1 MKNKESQKTAKPA
14 ADEKAGIAKIVD
26 EILSGCSTV
35 PDTTLLF
42 SKIRELE
49 RSAIDYASIVS
60 KRFGKST
67 IAEQAFMINH
77 LFPHLK
83 KFSLS
88 ESLNSVVQ
96 KESFAPQ
103 ILVDMLHYL
112 IRSDT
117 IIDSN
122 LLQSANEA
130 EELSNQLSKLLEDSK
145 ALQTQ
150 EGAKLLTS
158 FAALKPSFQMGII
171 MELIDH
177 KKDKVLPLLA
187 RLMQD
192 KSAIAPRVIDYLSA
206 RAEKTEVHLLQCLLK
221 ETRDKELSK
230 SIKKTLYRLKN
241 KGIEVELHEPAAP
254 PPPQKKRI
262 PLPSPSAYATTIDPL
277 GERLIVAVK
286 PKTEQELLILQF
298 LLNDH
303 KGIND
308 LIAST
313 AAQKDFNAY
322 LTKIKST
329 KQISM
334 VEIDLD
340 YCHFLIKESSRKN
353 HTSGTRIPE
362 SFFLWKKMFGRP
374 DRELEQAAIY
384 ALLSA
389 DEIRSQEF
397 LLNQSPSL
405 IEKYEAAFWLL
416 EWKLL
421 VDCYKEVY
429 EVENSLL
436 VLAEPQKKER
446 MNEIVQKTA
455 RQFFD
460 EGNRLLFQRRL
471 EEIAFIFW
479 ESGQK
484 EDAKV
489 AFAAALA
496 FSPEGVPSDKH
507 PFALQTVT
515 KNFSFLKEQSQKE
528 KRSDSGRIILP

>member
-1 MKNKESQKTAKPA
+1 MKNKESQKAPKPA

-26 EILSGCSTV
+26 EILAGCATV

-49 RSAIDYASIVS
+49 HSAIDYAAVVS
-60 KRFGKST
+60 RRFGKST
-67 IAEQAFMINH
+67 IAEQGFMINH

-103 ILVDMLHYL
+103 VLVDILHYL

-117 IIDSN
+117 IVDSN

-130 EELSNQLSKLLEDSK
+130 EELANQLGKLLDDSRT
-145 ALQTQ
+145 LQTQ
-150 EGAKLLTS
+150 EGAKLLTA
-158 FAALKPSFQMGII
+158 FAALKPAFQMGII
-171 MELIDH
+171 MELVH
-177 KKDKVLPLLA
+177 YKKEKVLPLLA
-187 RLMQD
+187 SLMQG
-192 KSAIAPRVIDYLSA
+192 KSAVAPRIIDYLSA
-206 RAEKTEVHLLQCLLK
+206 GADKTEVHLLQCLLK
-221 ETRDKELSK
+221 ETGNKELTK

-241 KGIEVELHEPAAP
+241 KGIEVVLHEPAAP
-254 PPPQKKRI
+254 APTPKKRI
-262 PLPSPSAYATTIDPL
+262 PLPAPSAYATTIDPL

-298 LLNDH
+298 LINDQ

-313 AAQKDFNAY
+313 AAQKDFTAY
-322 LTKIKST
+322 LNKLKTT
-329 KQISM
+329 RDISM
-334 VEIDLD
+334 VEIDMD

-362 SFFLWKKMFGRP
+362 SFFLWKKLFSRP
-374 DRELEQAAIY
+374 ERELERAAIY
-384 ALLSA
+384 NLLAA
-389 DEIRSQEF
+389 DEIRSQE
-397 LLNQSPSL
+397 LLLSQSPSL
-405 IEKYEAAFWLL
+405 IEKYESAFWLL

-421 VDCYKEVY
+421 VDCYKEAY
-429 EVENSLL
+429 EMENSLL
-436 VLAEPQKKER
+436 VLSEPQKKER
-446 MNEIVQKTA
+446 TNEIVQKTA
-455 RQFFD
+455 RLFFD
-460 EGNRLLFQRRL
+460 DGNRLLFQRRL
-471 EEIAFIFW
+471 EEISFIFW
-479 ESGQK
+479 ESGQQ
-484 EDAKV
+484 EDAKA

-496 FSPEGVPSDKH
+496 FAPEGVPSDKH
-507 PFALQTVT
+507 PFALQTVI

-528 KRSDSGRIILP
+528 KRSESGRIVLP

>member
-1 MKNKESQKTAKPA
+1 MKNKESRNTPKPA
-14 ADEKAGIAKIVD
+14 ADEKAGIAKIVE
-26 EILSGCSTV
+26 EILSGCSTL
-35 PDTTLLF
+35 PDTTHLF

-49 RSAIDYASIVS
+49 RSAIDYAAIVS
-60 KRFGKST
+60 RRFGKST

-103 ILVDMLHYL
+103 ILVDILHYL

-130 EELSNQLSKLLEDSK
+130 EELASQLGKMLEDSTS
-145 ALQTQ
+145 LQSPD
-150 EGAKLLTS
+150 GVKLLTAFS
-158 FAALKPSFQMGII
+158 ALKPSFQMGII
-171 MELIDH
+171 TELVQY
-177 KKDKVLPLLA
+177 KKDKALPLLA
-187 RLMQD
+187 SLMQG
-192 KSAIAPRVIDYLSA
+192 KSAIAPRIIDFLSS
-206 RAEKTEVHLLQCLLK
+206 RADKTEVHLLQCLLK
-221 ETRDKELSK
+221 ETKDKELSK

-241 KGIEVELHEPAAP
+241 MGIEVVLHEPAAP
-254 PPPQKKRI
+254 APPQKKRI

-286 PKTEQELLILQF
+286 SKTEQELLILQF
-298 LLNDH
+298 LINDQ

-313 AAQKDFNAY
+313 AAQKDFTAY
-322 LTKIKST
+322 LNKIKAT
-329 KQISM
+329 REIAM

-340 YCHFLIKESSRKN
+340 YCHFLITESSRKN
-353 HTSGTRIPE
+353 HASGTRIPE
-362 SFFLWKKMFGRP
+362 SFFLWKKMFARP
-374 DRELEQAAIY
+374 ERELEQAAIY
-384 ALLSA
+384 MLLSA
-389 DEIRSQEF
+389 EEIRSQEF

-405 IEKYEAAFWLL
+405 IEKYESTFWLL

-436 VLAEPQKKER
+436 VLSEPQKKAR

-455 RQFFD
+455 RLFFD
-460 EGNRLLFQRRL
+460 DGNRLLFQRRL
-471 EEIAFIFW
+471 EEIAYIFW

-496 FSPEGVPSDKH
+496 FSPEGVSSDKH

-528 KRSDSGRIILP
+528 KRSESGRIVLP